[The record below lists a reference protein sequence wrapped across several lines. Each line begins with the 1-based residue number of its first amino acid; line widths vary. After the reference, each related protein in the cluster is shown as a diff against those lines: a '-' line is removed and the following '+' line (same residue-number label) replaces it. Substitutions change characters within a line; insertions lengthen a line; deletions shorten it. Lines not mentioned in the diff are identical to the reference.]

1 MTYGRS
7 ESFVQRIEILSQRS
21 LNDAAAAAQRQADRI
36 ARAVEALES
45 VQAKFTTVVNAGS
58 QCFAMGQP
66 PAAGADPSSRFLSWM
81 ATKPQRT
88 LTITADREQGKL
100 LWQLSRDDA
109 SHVVLKGDFDPLNF
123 EADDLDEMIFV
134 LIDHD
139 AWTKEPTFTGPPDPL
154 RFADD
159 N

>member
-1 MTYGRS
+1 MTYGRN

-21 LNDAAAAAQRQADRI
+21 LNDAAASEQQQADRV
-36 ARAVEALES
+36 ARAVEALEA

-58 QCFAMGQP
+58 PCFERGQP
-66 PAAGADPSSRFLSWM
+66 SPAGTDRSRCFLSWT
-81 ATKPQRT
+81 ATQPPRT
-88 LTITADREQGKL
+88 LTITADRDQGKL
-100 LWQLSRDDA
+100 LWQLARDDA
-109 SHVVLKGDFDPLNF
+109 RQVVLQGDYDPLNF

-139 AWTKEPTFTGPPDPL
+139 AWTKEPTFTGPPNPL

-159 N
+159 I

>member
-1 MTYGRS
+1 MTYGRD

-21 LNDAAAAAQRQADRI
+21 LNDAAASEQLQVDRI

-45 VQAKFTTVVNAGS
+45 VQAKFTTVVNASS
-58 QCFAMGQP
+58 QCFTMGQP
-66 PAAGADPSSRFLSWM
+66 PAAGSDPSSLFLSWM

-100 LWQLSRDDA
+100 LWQLSRDD
-109 SHVVLKGDFDPLNF
+109 SRQVVLKGDYDPLNF
-123 EADDLDEMIFV
+123 DASDLDEMIFV

-139 AWTKEPTFTGPPDPL
+139 AWTKEPTFTGPPNPL

-159 N
+159 T